1 MRVYIASFRNI
12 AFDYILKNCTNYDAN
27 IIENDLVKVW
37 NRRNL
42 ASVLMLLL
50 SVTDQSFLM
59 KLISN
64 SVSVNLHH
72 ASRV

>member
-1 MRVYIASFRNI
+1 MRVHIASFRNI
-12 AFDYILKNCTNYDAN
+12 AFDYILKYCTNYDAN